1 MLPNLPGRAF
11 SAVPHDRLLVAEMFL
26 ATWRTW
32 FGLPRRFAR
41 DRRGGVF
48 MLLGFMLIPLLAMLG
63 LALDSSRA
71 YLAKARL
78 SQAVDAAA
86 LAGGRSFHEDY
97 RDEDVQRY
105 FDVNFPSAF
114 M

>member
-48 MLLGFMLIPLLAMLG
+48 MLLGFMLIPLLANVVTGLPNRNGCGVAFGRQRKIGDRLTERQLG
-63 LALDSSRA
+63 FG
-71 YLAKARL
+71 KADKLTRL
-78 SQAVDAAA
+78 HRGHCNA
-86 LAGGRSFHEDY
+86 
-97 RDEDVQRY
+97 
-105 FDVNFPSAF
+105 
-114 M
+114 